1 MDFVFAASGGIG
13 RVFVFLT
20 EYFGIDSIWDVVL
33 ILLDLAIV
41 SFAVYKIIQLFHDS
55 RAKQVGKGI
64 LLILLVASIA
74 NLLNLTTVSYIVN
87 ILVSVLPVAIVV
99 LFQAEIKRIFEGMG
113 HTKLRDYFRSDK
125 DKANAAAEKVI
136 EDIVV
141 AVEDLAENRVG
152 ALIVFERNTNLG
164 DIISSGTKIDACVTT
179 ALIRQIFVINT
190 PLHDGATVIR
200 NNRIYA
206 SGCFLPLTT
215 DSTLN
220 KELGTR
226 HRAGIGVTE
235 MSDCVAVIVSEETG
249 TISYAV
255 NGVLKRDMDGDSLR
269 RVLCDLFMKS
279 EKSENNEKS
288 KENVGG
294 NVNE

>member
-1 MDFVFAASGGIG
+1 MRVNWVLADTNGFG
-13 RVFVFLT
+13 RVFVFIS
-20 EYFGIDSIWDVVL
+20 EYFGIDSVWDIVL

-41 SFAVYKIIQLFHDS
+41 TYAVYKIIQLFRDS

-64 LLILLVASIA
+64 LLILLVAAVA
-74 NLLNLTTVSYIVN
+74 NLINLTTVSYIIN

-99 LFQAEIKRIFEGMG
+99 LFQTEIKRIFEGVG
-113 HTKLRDYFRSDK
+113 HTKLRDYFKSDK
-125 DKANAAAEKVI
+125 DKNNMETERVI
-136 EDIVV
+136 DEIVV

-152 ALIVFERNTNLG
+152 ALIVFEKQTNLG
-164 DIISSGTKIDACVTT
+164 EVISSGTIIDASVTS

-235 MSDCVAVIVSEETG
+235 ISDCVTLIVSEETG
-249 TISYAV
+249 IVSCAQ
-255 NGVLKRDMDGDSLR
+255 NGSLR
-269 RVLCDLFMKS
+269 RNVESDALKKILRDNFIKKEKEETPAKKKLFRR
-279 EKSENNEKS
+279 NS
-288 KENVGG
+288 K
-294 NVNE
+294 

>member
-1 MDFVFAASGGIG
+1 MT
-13 RVFVFLT
+13 FLT
-20 EYFGIDSIWDVVL
+20 EYFGIDSVWDVVL
-33 ILLDLAIV
+33 IVLDLAIV

-64 LLILLVASIA
+64 LLLIIIASVA
-74 NLLNLTTVSYIVN
+74 NLMGLTTVSYIVN
-87 ILVSVLPVAIVV
+87 LLVSVLPVAIIV
-99 LFQAEIKRIFEGMG
+99 LFQTEIKRLFEGIG
-113 HTKLRDYFRSDK
+113 HTKLRDYFRPDK
-125 DKANAAAEKVI
+125 EKENAAAERVI
-136 EDIVV
+136 DEIIV

-152 ALIVFERNTNLG
+152 ALLVFERQTNLG
-164 DIISSGTKIDACVTT
+164 DIISSGTIIDACVTS

-215 DSTLN
+215 DSSLN

-235 MSDCVAVIVSEETG
+235 ISDSITIIVSEETG
-249 TISYAV
+249 VISYAQ
-255 NGVLKRDMDGDSLR
+255 NGVLKRDMDGTSLR
-269 RVLCDLFMKS
+269 KILIENLVNRDNDA
-279 EKSENNEKS
+279 EKKTSD
-288 KENVGG
+288 GG
-294 NVNE
+294 NANE

>member
-1 MDFVFAASGGIG
+1 MAASGGIG
-13 RVFVFLT
+13 RIFTFLT
-20 EYFGIDSIWDVVL
+20 EYFGIDSVWDVVL

-64 LLILLVASIA
+64 LLILLVASVA
-74 NLLNLTTVSYIVN
+74 NLLNLTTVSYVVN
-87 ILVSVLPVAIVV
+87 LLVSVLPVAIVV
-99 LFQAEIKRIFEGMG
+99 LFQSEIKRLFEGMG
-113 HTKLRDYFRSDK
+113 HTKLRDYFKTDK
-125 DKANAAAEKVI
+125 DKANAAAEKII
-136 EDIVV
+136 EEIVV

-152 ALIVFERNTNLG
+152 ALIVFERQTNLG
-164 DIISSGTKIDACVTT
+164 DVISSGTMIDACVTS

-235 MSDCVAVIVSEETG
+235 ISDCITIIVSEETG
-249 TISYAV
+249 IISYAV
-255 NGVLKRDMDGDSLR
+255 NGTLKRDMDGESLK
-269 RVLCDLFMKS
+269 RVLGDALLKVD
-279 EKSENNEKS
+279 KLDTNNK
-288 KENVGG
+288 KKDDGG
-294 NVNE
+294 SVNE

>member
-1 MDFVFAASGGIG
+1 MRVDLVLANANGFG
-13 RVFVFLT
+13 RIFVFLS
-20 EYFGIDSIWDVVL
+20 EYFGIDSVWDIVL

-41 SFAVYKIIQLFHDS
+41 TYAVFKIIQLFRDS

-64 LLILLVASIA
+64 LLILLVAAIA
-74 NLLNLTTVSYIVN
+74 NLINLTTVSYIIN

-99 LFQAEIKRIFEGMG
+99 LFQAEIKRIFEGVG
-113 HTKLRDYFRSDK
+113 HTRLRDYFKSDK
-125 DKANAAAEKVI
+125 DKSNMETERVI
-136 EDIVV
+136 DEIVI

-152 ALIVFERNTNLG
+152 ALLVFEKNTNLG
-164 DIISSGTKIDACVTT
+164 EVISSGTIIDASVTS

-235 MSDCVAVIVSEETG
+235 ISDCITLIVSEETG
-249 TISYAV
+249 IVSYAQ
-255 NGVLKRDMDGDSLR
+255 NGFLKRNVESGTLKRILR
-269 RVLCDLFMKS
+269 ENLIKEEKEETPAKKKLFRR
-279 EKSENNEKS
+279 NS
-288 KENVGG
+288 K
-294 NVNE
+294 

>member
-1 MDFVFAASGGIG
+1 MELVMAASGGIG
-13 RVFVFLT
+13 RIFTFLT
-20 EYFGIDSIWDVVL
+20 EYFGIDSVWDVVL

-64 LLILLVASIA
+64 LLILLVASVA
-74 NLLNLTTVSYIVN
+74 NLLNLTTVSYVVN
-87 ILVSVLPVAIVV
+87 LLVSVLPVAIVV
-99 LFQAEIKRIFEGMG
+99 LFQSEIKRLFEGMG
-113 HTKLRDYFRSDK
+113 HTKLRDYFKTDK
-125 DKANAAAEKVI
+125 DKANAAAEKII
-136 EDIVV
+136 EEIVV

-152 ALIVFERNTNLG
+152 ALIVFERQTNLG
-164 DIISSGTKIDACVTT
+164 DVISSGTMIDACVTS

-235 MSDCVAVIVSEETG
+235 ISDCITIIVSEETG
-249 TISYAV
+249 IISYAV
-255 NGVLKRDMDGDSLR
+255 NGTLKRDMDGESLK
-269 RVLCDLFMKS
+269 RVLGDALLKVD
-279 EKSENNEKS
+279 KLDTNNK
-288 KENVGG
+288 KKDDGG
-294 NVNE
+294 SVNE